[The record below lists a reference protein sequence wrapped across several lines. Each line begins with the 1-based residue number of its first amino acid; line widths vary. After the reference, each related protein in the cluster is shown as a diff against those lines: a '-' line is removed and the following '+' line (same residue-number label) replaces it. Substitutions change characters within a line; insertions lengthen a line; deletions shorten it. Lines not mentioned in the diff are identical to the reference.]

1 MMTTTSPIPYDDFGG
16 SGPPLHF
23 SHANAYTPGCYRQFL
38 EPLTRDYHVLAAHHR
53 PLWYLAPG
61 HADHEQAAPGEG
73 TADWPTAAADLL
85 RFLDQQGLER
95 VIGVGHS
102 LGAVSTMLAARQQ
115 PERFSAIVLID
126 PVFLSPHVLETAAAN
141 PDHLFL
147 RGMVQGALRRRDR
160 WASRQEAFDR
170 FRAKPV
176 FERFSDEALWDYLNH
191 GLHEEPETGEVVLS
205 YPRDWEARF
214 YTDPPQMVW
223 DELPQLTVPTLAIRA
238 SESDTL
244 FPDAW
249 AQWQLL
255 QPAATFVEMDGV
267 GHMVPIEAPV
277 DTAVVVE
284 HWLGD
289 RGAMAQGRS

>member
-1 MMTTTSPIPYDDFGG
+1 MNSNVLPIPYDDFGG

-38 EPLTRDYHVLAAHHR
+38 EPLARDYHVLAAHHR

-61 HADHEQAAPGEG
+61 HEQAAPGEG
-73 TADWPTAAADLL
+73 TADWPAAAADLL

-126 PVFLSPHVLETAAAN
+126 PVFLPPHVLETAAAN
-141 PDHLFL
+141 PDHAPARHGGGNTAPPQPLGQPPGSVRPLPRQAGL
-147 RGMVQGALRRRDR
+147 RPLLRRSAVGLSQPRPPR
-160 WASRQEAFDR
+160 RPGQRRGGPQLPAQGRGVLLHQPA
-170 FRAKPV
+170 A
-176 FERFSDEALWDYLNH
+176 H
-191 GLHEEPETGEVVLS
+191 GLGRTAP
-205 YPRDWEARF
+205 
-214 YTDPPQMVW
+214 
-223 DELPQLTVPTLAIRA
+223 LTVPTLAIRA
-238 SESDTL
+238 TDSDTL
-244 FPDAW
+244 YPDAW
-249 AQWQLL
+249 ARWQLL
-255 QPAATFVEMDGV
+255 QPTATFVEMDGV

-289 RGAMAQGRS
+289 QQGLAQGQS